1 MCRGELQQRVLS
13 RSCTWFPFDSSPFS
27 GWKPQHVQFVS
38 AKIHHSLET
47 NKTKMDFCWEQ
58 EKIAGQI
65 MCKPEACNT
74 LTRHPQGDTSP
85 AVERWRVAI
94 LYWIIMGV
102 VGSLEARVRWTS
114 MRRWLRLPRKR
125 RLMSRSASTKGPS
138 TRTSNSCTT
147 SKSFGLA
154 AISSQV

>member
-47 NKTKMDFCWEQ
+47 NKT
-58 EKIAGQI
+58 I
-65 MCKPEACNT
+65 MFFLLESGMICGPNHVQVSGLQYTDKF
-74 LTRHPQGDTSP
+74 P
-85 AVERWRVAI
+85 ASGHATCGGRWRVAVF
-94 LYWIIMGV
+94 YWIVMGL
-102 VGSLEARVRWTS
+102 VGSLEASVRWTS

-125 RLMSRSASTKGPS
+125 RLMSRSACTKGPS

-147 SKSFGLA
+147 SNSLGLA
-154 AISSQV
+154 ATSSQV